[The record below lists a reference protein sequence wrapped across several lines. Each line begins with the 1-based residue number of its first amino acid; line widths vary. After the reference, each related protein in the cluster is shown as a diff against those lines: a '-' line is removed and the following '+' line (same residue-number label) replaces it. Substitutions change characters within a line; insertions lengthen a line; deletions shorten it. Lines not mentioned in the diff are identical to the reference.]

1 VIRAL
6 LGSLLAGVLGLQTPA
21 VPVTAVDNAAP
32 PLRLSAAAFGG
43 RAMVEVRDLEPA
55 AAQAAARAALDTI
68 RELDALSDPQGTT
81 PGGLG
86 ALNRAAGAGPQS
98 LQPRLMQLLSRAKT
112 FCDWSEG
119 AHGPLGGKLY
129 ALWGLR
135 GDAPGLP
142 NPERLET
149 ARAAAACDRLRLEPS
164 SGRVNLAEGSE
175 IDPWGF
181 AAGFAVDEAVAAL
194 RASGVKNGWASAG
207 GAQRGFGGGPAG
219 KGWPA
224 TLPKVSGSTQPADSV
239 LLVDQALAFADRD
252 SHRMRAGGEEFAPY
266 LDQRRGRPTEGMLLV
281 AASSELAID
290 AQALAVAAFVMGN
303 REAQFRMGNLRPKP
317 ALFWAAGSGEGE
329 PMILS
334 SGWSALRRNG

>member
-1 VIRAL
+1 VIRVF
-6 LGSLLAGVLGLQTPA
+6 LGSLLLGALGLQAPA
-21 VPVTAVDNAAP
+21 VPAADGAT
-32 PLRLSAAAFGG
+32 PLRLSATVFGG
-43 RAMVEVRDLEPA
+43 RAVVEVRDLEPA
-55 AAQAAARAALDTI
+55 AAQAAVRAALDTI
-68 RELDALSDPQGTT
+68 RELDALSDPRGSA
-81 PGGLG
+81 PDGLG
-86 ALNRAAGAGPQS
+86 ALNRAAGAGPQA
-98 LQPRLMQLLSRAKT
+98 LQPRLMQLLGRAKT

-135 GDAPGLP
+135 GAAPGLP
-142 NPERLET
+142 NPERLEA
-149 ARAAAACDRLRLEPS
+149 ARAAAACDRLRLEPAT
-164 SGRVNLAEGSE
+164 GRANLAEGSE
-175 IDPWGF
+175 VDPWGF
-181 AAGFAVDEAVAAL
+181 AAGFAVDEAIAAL

-224 TLPKVSGSTQPADSV
+224 TLPQVSGSAHPPDSV

-252 SHRMRAGGEEFAPY
+252 SQRMRAGGEEFAPY

-281 AASSELAID
+281 AASSEQAID

-334 SGWSALRRNG
+334 SGWSAMRRNS